1 VNIYQGFVATYYY
14 ASCFSLL
21 LAHRL
26 SVFNN
31 VMQPRSL
38 DSWRSSACRLNGLTP
53 LGIHSLLSRSLSL
66 LLAYQCDYRQFFVSL
81 GGYRTPENYLF
92 MFAGQALAKLGRL
105 AEAIASWQQ
114 ARDQMLTG
122 DGRSTFDLGI
132 FLQLQR
138 LVDDLSQTDVPPN
151 PSQAL
156 QNSSSISIAKRPLQ
170 TPQPLTPVQAA
181 AASASPIESSCT
193 NQASVGHVCGTDAS
207 AAAKQARTS
216 GSGAESAGDQ
226 ESMIAEG
233 SEVAKTSGSASNAAM
248 SEPGLKQSKSDRASR
263 DPDLLN
269 ASGTTPT
276 SIPSPDHST
285 RVSLTK
291 QSRSEAIPLNGAQAE
306 RIPSPKGVKKPSSKT
321 SRSGTH
327 EVCSVGKSGGSKA
340 AGSSP
345 STSFSKGR
353 KSNTPEKRN
362 GTPSSES
369 SSSRVYES
377 SRDSEAGARSAG
389 AASCSGRRGS
399 TTDTAE
405 IRGDISEDPR
415 SVNSNRGEEP
425 SPRGRKEEK
434 PVKKAAKNE
443 VKLPPKVYVNGTDLQ
458 VTTGFMEVNK
468 GNLAGAVAIFDKVRL

>member
-1 VNIYQGFVATYYY
+1 
-14 ASCFSLL
+14 
-21 LAHRL
+21 
-26 SVFNN
+26 
-31 VMQPRSL
+31 
-38 DSWRSSACRLNGLTP
+38 
-53 LGIHSLLSRSLSL
+53 
-66 LLAYQCDYRQFFVSL
+66 
-81 GGYRTPENYLF
+81 
-92 MFAGQALAKLGRL
+92 
-105 AEAIASWQQ
+105 
-114 ARDQMLTG
+114 MLTG

-138 LVDDLSQTDVPPN
+138 LVDDLSQTEVPPN

-181 AASASPIESSCT
+181 AASASPVESYCT
-193 NQASVGHVCGTDAS
+193 NQASVGHGCGVDAS
-207 AAAKQARTS
+207 SLAEQAPPPAAKQAKTS
-216 GSGAESAGDQ
+216 GSGAEFAGDQ
-226 ESMIAEG
+226 ESMIVEG

-248 SEPGLKQSKSDRASR
+248 SEPGSKQSKSDRALR

-269 ASGTTPT
+269 ASVTTPT
-276 SIPSPDHST
+276 SIASPDHST
-285 RVSLTK
+285 RVSLMK

-306 RIPSPKGVKKPSSKT
+306 RIPSPKGVKKSSSET
-321 SRSGTH
+321 SRSWTH
-327 EVCSVGKSGGSKA
+327 EVRTNPKSGGSKA
-340 AGSSP
+340 AGSSS
-345 STSFSKGR
+345 STSSSKGR
-353 KSNTPEKRN
+353 KSNTPEKCN
-362 GTPSSES
+362 GTPRSES

-377 SRDSEAGARSAG
+377 SHDSEAGARSGG

-415 SVNSNRGEEP
+415 SVNSNRGGEP
-425 SPRGRKEEK
+425 SPRGQKEEK
-434 PVKKAAKNE
+434 PVKKAAKND